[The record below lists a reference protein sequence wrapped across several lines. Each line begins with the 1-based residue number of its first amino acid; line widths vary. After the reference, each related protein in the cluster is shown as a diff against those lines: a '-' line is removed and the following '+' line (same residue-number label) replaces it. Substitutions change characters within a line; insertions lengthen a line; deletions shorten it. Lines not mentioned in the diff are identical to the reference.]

1 VVLQKK
7 NKKNK
12 NSAIVGFE
20 QLKLVFSS
28 NAHAGLQ
35 QKEIRMLPPKKHRTA
50 AGLHVS
56 FSLTHL
62 LVSP

>member
-7 NKKNK
+7 KKEE
-12 NSAIVGFE
+12 AIVGFE

-35 QKEIRMLPPKKHRTA
+35 
-50 AGLHVS
+50 
-56 FSLTHL
+56 
-62 LVSP
+62 